1 MPDLKSEIAANGVA
15 HMGVTPGFTAKE
27 QRVIVRYLHHMKEH
41 TSDIHKLLMSAC
53 GEAAASYKLV
63 KQWVDDNSK
72 GLEDLEEANT
82 KAVSTATNGAISL
95 KQIGPTDPALV
106 CRLEYLVNCDR
117 RINLERAA
125 EMSIVG
131 RQTAQHV
138 ICDVLGLKR
147 VTERWVPR
155 LWTPEQRQFRVHVA
169 TELSKRHEIEGDD
182 FIDNIIVGDE
192 SVVFYYTPDT
202 LQRKSS
208 AGLQGAQ
215 GVGEKYRPGIEQV
228 RVHFMLFYDTQGIL
242 LMEEIPDVSDDH
254 GRQYSHILKGNLAQ
268 AFARKR
274 KGKDLSKCV
283 LLHDNTAPH
292 MSSPAK
298 TALAEL
304 NLEALPHPPASPDF
318 EPHEYWLIPFVKNHT
333 RVSTYKDRNELIAA
347 INHHLK
353 HLVDSD
359 YAKSIRGLPQRW
371 AACKDTLGLYVL

>member
-1 MPDLKSEIAANGVA
+1 MPDPSKEIVNGVA
-15 HMGVTPGFTAKE
+15 QIGVAPGFSAKE

-63 KQWVDDNSK
+63 KQWVDDDSK
-72 GLEDLEEANT
+72 GHEDQAESNK
-82 KAVSTATNGAISL
+82 KAVSTATNGAISP

-106 CRLEYLVNCDR
+106 CRLEYLVNSDR
-117 RINLERAA
+117 RISLERAA

-138 ICDVLGLKR
+138 ICDVLGLKK

-169 TELSKRHEIEGDD
+169 TELSKRYEIEGEE
-182 FIDNIIVGDE
+182 FIDRIIVGDE
-192 SVVFYYTPDT
+192 SVVFYYTPDK

-215 GVGEKYRPGIEQV
+215 CVGEKYRPGIEQE
-228 RVHFMLFYDTQGIL
+228 RVHFMIFYDSEGLI
-242 LMEEIPDVSDDH
+242 LMEEIPDVSDDP
-254 GRQYSHILKGNLAQ
+254 GRQYAHILKGNLAQ
-268 AFARKR
+268 AYARKR
-274 KGKDLSKCV
+274 KGKDISTC
-283 LLHDNTAPH
+283 LLLTDNTAPH
-292 MSSPAK
+292 ISSPAH

-304 NLEALPHPPASPDF
+304 DLKALPHPPASPDF
-318 EPHEYWLIPFVKNHT
+318 EPHEYWFIPFVKNHT
-333 RVSTYKDRNELIAA
+333 KLSTYKDRHELTAA

-353 HLVDSD
+353 HLVDRD
-359 YAKSIRGLPQRW
+359 YAKSLRGLPQRW
-371 AACKDTLGLYVL
+371 AACKETLGLYVL